1 MPLKWNIYV
10 RTLEALTRDET
21 EMTETKTMRPKPLQA
36 LIGELEKGRQLIL
49 NLDDNSYIQE
59 SDTSGSVGGHFRHD
73 LNFVDAVL
81 AGVASGVIDYNKRV
95 RDRLIETDRVY
106 ASEKFTEAI
115 DKLMN
120 LDTYV
125 LNNEVFVASE
135 TDTAMM
141 HRSSISR
148 EIEFVH
154 SHTVHHHALIAEKLS
169 SQGIETGRYFGVAP
183 STLEY
188 WQAGAA

>member
-1 MPLKWNIYV
+1 
-10 RTLEALTRDET
+10 
-21 EMTETKTMRPKPLQA
+21 MTETKTMRPKPLQA

-49 NLDDNSYIQE
+49 NLDDTSYIQE

-95 RDRLIETDRVY
+95 RDRLIETDRMY
-106 ASEKFTEAI
+106 ASRKFAEAI
-115 DKLMN
+115 EKLQR
-120 LDTYV
+120 LDVDV
-125 LNNEVFVASE
+125 LLKEVLIVSE
-135 TDTAMM
+135 LDAVIM

>member
-1 MPLKWNIYV
+1 
-10 RTLEALTRDET
+10 
-21 EMTETKTMRPKPLQA
+21 MTETKPMRPKPLQA

-49 NLDDNSYIQE
+49 RLDDAPYIHK

-95 RDRLIETDRVY
+95 RDRLIETDREY

-115 DKLMN
+115 DKLMS
-120 LDTYV
+120 LDTCV

>member
-1 MPLKWNIYV
+1 
-10 RTLEALTRDET
+10 
-21 EMTETKTMRPKPLQA
+21 
-36 LIGELEKGRQLIL
+36 LI
-49 NLDDNSYIQE
+49 
-59 SDTSGSVGGHFRHD
+59 
-73 LNFVDAVL
+73 
-81 AGVASGVIDYNKRV
+81 
-95 RDRLIETDRVY
+95 
-106 ASEKFTEAI
+106 ASEVDVVI
-115 DKLMN
+115 
-120 LDTYV
+120 
-125 LNNEVFVASE
+125 
-135 TDTAMM
+135 M